1 MNVRFSSI
9 NAIKADFSDIYTSD
23 DPRDY
28 FRVLGK
34 LNYVIPQLAAPVL
47 RQLAERLIE
56 IKGRPITILDVG
68 CSYGLLSATARLGL
82 SIRQLCARYE
92 SEPIQALDPDRLA
105 SFDTKYFASWPK
117 RADIRFIGLDCSPQA
132 ISYALTV
139 GLIEKGLVIDL
150 ETNTLDESAR
160 SLISQADLII
170 STGAVGYISEKTF
183 SKLLQT
189 FPAGKPPW
197 VASFVLRMF
206 DYAKI
211 AKALN
216 EHGLETE
223 RLNDVTFVQRRFQ
236 DGSELQ
242 NAIDMIKS
250 RGLDPSGKED
260 EGFYH
265 AELFVSRPAAE
276 VCKARLSKIVSVDC
290 DDDAEELLEIAPD
303 EFRRDLH

>member
-9 NAIKADFSDIYTSD
+9 NAIKADFSDIYASD

-28 FRVLGK
+28 FKVLGK

-47 RQLAERLIE
+47 LQLAERLIE

-82 SIRQLCARYE
+82 SISQLCARYE
-92 SEPIQALDPDRLA
+92 AEPIQALDPQRLA
-105 SFDTKYFASWPK
+105 SFDAKYFASWPK
-117 RADIRFIGLDCSPQA
+117 RPDIRFIGLDCSPQA

-150 ETNTLDESAR
+150 ETNAPDGNAR

-183 SKLLQT
+183 SKLLQA
-189 FPAGKPPW
+189 FPAGKSAW

-211 AKALN
+211 AKTLH

-236 DGSELQ
+236 DRSELCS
-242 NAIDMIKS
+242 AIDLIKS

-265 AELFVSRPAAE
+265 AELFLSRPTNE
-276 VCKARLSKIVSVDC
+276 VRKASLSRIVSVDC
-290 DDDAEELLEIAPD
+290 DNAAEQLLEIASN
-303 EFRRDLH
+303 EFHRDLH